1 MKLKDQIGFV
11 RQNIKKNRL
20 RVFMTILATT
30 MGCSFLIVLASVGF
44 GFQKTLTDEIQKQ
57 QILTEVKVEGKQDG
71 EESAKPITSSLI
83 KDIEKTENV
92 KAVVTRNMIEAP
104 AKAQLEG
111 RTGQNFTSIVT
122 NMKQEKKANL
132 SLDRGKMP
140 EKPNEIVVGYHFGKQ
155 LLTEN
160 EQKQLDAYNSNPEG
174 NVKRP
179 EGYKEDVLN
188 KKVTFVYTDLNG
200 KEKTYPFLI
209 TGVSKK
215 PARDFMEDTNVM
227 IGDNMLKELAPLVNP
242 DFDYEKEITYSN
254 VNAYASS
261 IDQVDGLTKALKD
274 KGYLVYSIT
283 EELESMNL
291 FFTAFKVGL
300 IFVGTVA
307 VLIASIGIFNTMTMA
322 VTERTQQIGI
332 MKAIG
337 AQPNMIRRL
346 FLMESAWI
354 GVAGSVIGVIISYGV
369 SWAANKIVP
378 LILQSTAGGG
388 EAAPFDM
395 QISYIPVSLVL
406 IAAAISIGVAILS
419 GLRPAVKATNIDVLS
434 ALRREI

>member
-1 MKLKDQIGFV
+1 MKFKDQIGFV

-44 GFQKTLTDEIQKQ
+44 GFQKSVTDEIKKQ
-57 QILTEVKVEGKQDG
+57 QILTEVQIAGKQDG
-71 EESAKPITSSLI
+71 DASRPINDQMI
-83 KDIEKTENV
+83 KEIEKEDHV
-92 KAVVTRNMIEAP
+92 KAVVRRNIINVP
-104 AKAQLEG
+104 VKAEFDG
-111 RTGQNFTSIVT
+111 RTGENFTSIIT
-122 NMKQEKKANL
+122 DMKEEKKGNL
-132 SLDRGKMP
+132 SLDRGRMP
-140 EKPNEIVVGYHFGKQ
+140 KKPNEIVVGYHFGKQ
-155 LLTEN
+155 LLSQE
-160 EQKQLDAYNSNPEG
+160 EKLQLEKYNTDPASA
-174 NVKRP
+174 KRP
-179 EGYKEDVLN
+179 AGYKGDLIN
-188 KKVTFVYTDLNG
+188 KEVTFIYTAENG
-200 KEKTYPFLI
+200 KEKSYSFI
-209 TGVSKK
+209 ISGVAKK
-215 PARDFMEDTNVM
+215 PARDYMEDTNVM
-227 IGDNMLKELAPLVNP
+227 IGKNKLKELAPLVDPPIDLN
-242 DFDYEKEITYSN
+242 KEVTYN
-254 VNAYASS
+254 QVNAYASS
-261 IDQVDGLTKALKD
+261 IDQVDGLTKSLKE
-274 KGYLVYSIT
+274 KGYQVFSIT
-283 EELESMNL
+283 EQLEGTNL
-291 FFTAFKVGL
+291 FFTAFKIGL

-354 GVAGSVIGVIISYGV
+354 GVAGSVIGVAISYGV

-388 EAAPFDM
+388 EGSFDM

-406 IAAAISIGVAILS
+406 IASAISIGVAVLS